1 MANDQDEHQAA
12 TLVGKH
18 ALVGLTYV
26 NADGTVRRQVQ
37 IPGRITAVDETM
49 VTMRL
54 HGSEQ
59 EFTLPPILEA
69 FEPAGPGEYHLRST
83 DEVVVD
89 PDVLA
94 TFSIRAP
101 ATEPDE

>member
-1 MANDQDEHQAA
+1 MASDWDEHLAA

-26 NADGTVRRQVQ
+26 DADGTVRRQIQ
-37 IPGRITAVDETM
+37 IHGRITAVDETL

-54 HGSEQ
+54 HGSEE

-69 FEPAGPGEYHLRST
+69 FEPAEPGEYRLRST
-83 DEVVVD
+83 GEVVVD

-94 TFSIRAP
+94 KFRISAP
-101 ATEPDE
+101 ATDPDD